1 MTMALRF
8 SSSIA
13 QAPVRSFTRNLMS
26 FTVLI
31 SASVDKEVFEPMI
44 PGLLALQHP
53 TQGTPIVREAWSLE
67 NPAHGE
73 ASVYNDEVLNRQ
85 DTGFSMSTIHC
96 DSPHTVQCG

>member
-1 MTMALRF
+1 
-8 SSSIA
+8 
-13 QAPVRSFTRNLMS
+13 MS

-31 SASVDKEVFEPMI
+31 STSVDKEVFEPMI